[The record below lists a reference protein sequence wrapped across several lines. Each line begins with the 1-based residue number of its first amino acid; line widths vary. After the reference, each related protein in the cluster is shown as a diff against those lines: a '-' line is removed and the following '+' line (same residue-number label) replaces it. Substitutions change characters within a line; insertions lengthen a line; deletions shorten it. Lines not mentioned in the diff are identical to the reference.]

1 MHPETIYSR
10 PGTGDFRNGAK
21 LKTGRHSPAIARGAL
36 CGLAILLGSAAANAA
51 DINTGT
57 GVGGVEPSFDPVASS
72 SVWTGAYAG
81 IHGDL
86 KWRKVGVMGSDD
98 IDLNHSPAFGG
109 YIGYNQ
115 ELYGP
120 VVGGLEVMGGY
131 SGQSASK
138 GGYTAEQSWE
148 ASLRARMGYALEQNL
163 FYGLAGL
170 NTSRV
175 TVSNGGSS
183 DTNWMTGWTVGAGI
197 ERQLTEN
204 ITGRIEY
211 DYSRYGKTEF
221 QTAGPNRDVDLTDHG
236 IKLGVGLK
244 F

>member
-1 MHPETIYSR
+1 MYPETKYFPKGTRTKSR
-10 PGTGDFRNGAK
+10 RMRPATARAALSGMAIFLGAV
-21 LKTGRHSPAIARGAL
+21 T
-36 CGLAILLGSAAANAA
+36 ANAA
-51 DINTGT
+51 DISTGAD
-57 GVGGVEPSFDPVASS
+57 VGVEPSFGPVANS

-81 IHGDL
+81 VHGDV
-86 KWRKVGVMGSDD
+86 KWRKVGVMGSED
-98 IDLNHSPAFGG
+98 IDLNHSPGIGG

-115 ELYGP
+115 EIYGP

>member
-1 MHPETIYSR
+1 MYPETSCSR
-10 PGTGDFRNGAK
+10 AGAK
-21 LKTGRHSPAIARGAL
+21 PKLRRTGAAVARSALSGLVILFGA
-36 CGLAILLGSAAANAA
+36 AAANSA

-57 GVGGVEPSFDPVASS
+57 GVGTVEPSFDPVANS

-81 IHGDL
+81 VHGDL
-86 KWRKVGVMGSDD
+86 KWRKVGVMGSED

-115 ELYGP
+115 EIYGP
-120 VVGGLEVMGGY
+120 VVGGVEVMGGY

-148 ASLRARMGYALEQNL
+148 ASLRARMGYTLEQNL
-163 FYGLAGL
+163 FYGLAGV

-175 TVSNGGSS
+175 TVSNGGGS
-183 DTNWMTGWTVGAGI
+183 DTNWMTGWSLGAGV

-204 ITGRIEY
+204 IVGRIEY

-221 QTAGPNRDVDLTDHG
+221 QTPGPNRDVDLTDHG